1 MTGQIA
7 LFIRLLLLP
16 VAGWLAGTGLVAFD
30 EATGMLAISLDDLA
44 QGLVGLVLWA
54 GTVAWSRVAKARG
67 GVT

>member
-16 VAGWLAGTGLVAFD
+16 VAGWLAGTGLVAYD
-30 EATGMLAISLDDLA
+30 EAAGTLAVSLDDLA
-44 QGLVGLVLWA
+44 QVLAGLVLWA
-54 GTVAWSRVAKARG
+54 GTVAWSRVVKARG

>member
-16 VAGWLAGTGLVAFD
+16 VAGWLAGTGLVVYD
-30 EATGMLAISLDDLA
+30 EATGMLAVSLDDLA
-44 QGLVGLVLWA
+44 QGLAGLVLWA
-54 GTVAWSRVAKARG
+54 GTVAWSRVVKARG

>member
-16 VAGWLAGTGLVAFD
+16 VAGWLAGTGLVAYD
-30 EATGMLAISLDDLA
+30 EAAGTLVISLDDLA
-44 QGLVGLVLWA
+44 QVLAGLVLWGA
-54 GTVAWSRVAKARG
+54 TVAWSRVVKARG

>member
-16 VAGWLAGTGLVAFD
+16 VAGWLAGTGLVAYD
-30 EATGMLAISLDDLA
+30 EAAGMLAVSLDDLA
-44 QGLVGLVLWA
+44 QVGAGLVLWA
-54 GTVAWSRVAKARG
+54 GAVAWSRVAKARG